1 MNLRRAGAAG
11 RPRSRRTPRGGFT
24 LIELLVAIAI
34 TAILLVIVLQST
46 TSLLHTWSRQ
56 RNILRKNLD
65 ARAAI
70 ELMAGDLRA
79 MVIRQRQF
87 TPAAEWVDKQTDTS
101 ITGVGSYL
109 SSGNAAWLMFFTV
122 PIDRD
127 LTLPGDV
134 CAVSYRLGYEDPI
147 AGSSGRTYPLMG
159 LYRDVAPA
167 GTASADTFG
176 SVLGLADL
184 YGGYWNSGSRTLKS
198 ANFLIAHIIDFQVI
212 FHAQNPDGSAVD
224 IPASATVRL
233 GDALTA
239 TPAPSGLNASAKL
252 TSVDVL
258 ITLLSEETAMQLRQI
273 TDPTVQKRLVQQNAQ
288 SFARRIAVSY

>member
-1 MNLRRAGAAG
+1 M
-11 RPRSRRTPRGGFT
+11 
-24 LIELLVAIAI
+24 
-34 TAILLVIVLQST
+34 
-46 TSLLHTWSRQ
+46 
-56 RNILRKNLD
+56 
-65 ARAAI
+65 
-70 ELMAGDLRA
+70 
-79 MVIRQRQF
+79 
-87 TPAAEWVDKQTDTS
+87 
-101 ITGVGSYL
+101 
-109 SSGNAAWLMFFTV
+109 
-122 PIDRD
+122 
-127 LTLPGDV
+127 
-134 CAVSYRLGYEDPI
+134 
-147 AGSSGRTYPLMG
+147 
-159 LYRDVAPA
+159 
-167 GTASADTFG
+167 
-176 SVLGLADL
+176 LGLADL